1 MARVR
6 NRSRFSLLGTLFW
19 ALLLV
24 VVSAAWSPGWFGQVG
39 LVTLAVVGA
48 GVLWNVDDVAA
59 AWREDREA
67 KRNR

>member
-19 ALLLV
+19 ALLFV

-39 LVTLAVVGA
+39 LATLAVVGA